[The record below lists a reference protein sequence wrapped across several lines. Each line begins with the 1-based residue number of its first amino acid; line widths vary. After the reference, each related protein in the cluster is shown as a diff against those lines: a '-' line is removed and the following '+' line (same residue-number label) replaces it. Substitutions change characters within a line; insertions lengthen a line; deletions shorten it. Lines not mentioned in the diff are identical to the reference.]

1 MLTPSSAILN
11 PEPQLYSHI
20 LTEGGEERSGGGEQS
35 KGSLGSLYH
44 LSPSKGGVPNF
55 QMMGSFVVG
64 SEVRCRDDGPAGP
77 CLTVSL

>member
-20 LTEGGEERSGGGEQS
+20 LTGGWGGGVGGEQWES
-35 KGSLGSLYH
+35 KAKGSVYH
-44 LSPSKGGVPNF
+44 LSSSKRGVPNF

-64 SEVRCRDDGPAGP
+64 EQGGCRDDGPAGP
-77 CLTVSL
+77 RLAVSL